1 MPLAPE
7 KSALCAPVWH
17 QEADPRPYV
26 PVLFFFGIAVWRIS
40 PLALLAP
47 ACVLLAAWLR
57 QKPYPGL
64 VLRIR
69 PIVWFIALWAS
80 LHALLQYTGQ
90 ATATQALSGSL
101 VLVARLVLV
110 FGAGLWLM
118 RAASP
123 HRLALAFT
131 WCLRP
136 FLRAKAWEYALTLT
150 VMIHTM
156 PRAQQILA
164 GARQQVERRCGN
176 LGRVRRLCLVGAVTV
191 RQLMRLSHTQALAL
205 VARGMDRAE
214 PWVWSSPPPFQAICM
229 ACGLV
234 LGLVLL
240 MVYAPGAL

>member
-1 MPLAPE
+1 MPLSSK
-7 KSALCAPVWH
+7 KSDLCASVWH
-17 QEADPRPYV
+17 QGADPRPYV

-47 ACVLLAAWLR
+47 ACVLLAACLR

-64 VLRIR
+64 TLRIR

-136 FLRAKAWEYALTLT
+136 LLRAKAWEYALTLT

-156 PRAQQILA
+156 PRAQHIIA

-176 LGRVRRLCLVGAVTV
+176 LGRARRLCLVGAVTV

-205 VARGMDRAE
+205 VARGMDRPE
-214 PWVWSSPPPFQAICM
+214 PWIWNSSPPFQAMCM
-229 ACGLV
+229 ACGFV

-240 MVYAPGAL
+240 MVYAPGVL